1 MLGIL
6 KGSVR
11 VPAKAR
17 LSGHLHS
24 SLSAMVLMTAAMRGF
39 ESTSEGS
46 PPWGGSSPPWGGSF
60 QPQWTAAESSG
71 DPVGLPSGTTPLA
84 DLGPGVL

>member
-24 SLSAMVLMTAAMRGF
+24 SLSAMVLKKAAMRGF

-46 PPWGGSSPPWGGSF
+46 PPWDGSF

>member
-24 SLSAMVLMTAAMRGF
+24 SLSAMVLMKAAMRGF

-46 PPWGGSSPPWGGSF
+46 F
-60 QPQWTAAESSG
+60 RPQWTAAESSG